1 MSKSK
6 LINDGR
12 IFIAEEDLKYS
23 VGDEVVVTGVL
34 GTSSAE
40 VGSVHTIVAI
50 NDYFGNPYALS
61 DLTSPW
67 VQEASIELRI
77 TTPVKTKVKS
87 GGCHSKN
94 ISGKPVAKLL
104 LTQGSHLI
112 TNAKGCRQFTR
123 EFKLAVLNAV
133 NQGSSQA
140 ALEAHYSLSRSSI
153 QYWRK
158 QLNQGHFAE
167 SRAVSFSRQS

>member
-6 LINDGR
+6 LINDVISR
-12 IFIAEEDLKYS
+12 
-23 VGDEVVVTGVL
+23 
-34 GTSSAE
+34 
-40 VGSVHTIVAI
+40 
-50 NDYFGNPYALS
+50 
-61 DLTSPW
+61 
-67 VQEASIELRI
+67 
-77 TTPVKTKVKS
+77 
-87 GGCHSKN
+87 GCQSRN
-94 ISGKPVAKLL
+94 ILGKPVAKLL

-112 TNAKGCRQFTR
+112 TNAKGPRQFTR

-140 ALEAHYSLSRSSI
+140 ALEAHYRLSRSSI